1 MEFTEDDVAALYDA
15 QYPWD
20 EERFPAD
27 GYYIGLVMGAASVLD
42 VGCGTGRML
51 HRARDLGHTGRFAG
65 IDPDLASLNRARQH
79 AGLEVEWVEG
89 TAADI
94 AAIPAW
100 QGAFE
105 LATMVSHAFQCLI
118 GDDELRASL
127 AAVRGALADGG
138 RFAFETRHPQARAWE
153 QWAAAEPDRV
163 VDARGRDLVV
173 SWRIESIA
181 DGVVAMTETTS
192 TPDGT
197 ALHVGRGSLRFLEPA
212 ALNDLLGAS
221 GFKVEEQ
228 YGDWKHGPITSES
241 REIVTVARAESQAL
255 RI

>member
-20 EERFPAD
+20 EKRFPAD
-27 GYYIGLVMGAASVLD
+27 AYHTGLVMAAGSVLD

-51 HRARDLGHTGRFAG
+51 HRARDLGHAGRLAG
-65 IDPDLASLNRARQH
+65 IDPDPAALNRARRRTD
-79 AGLEVEWVEG
+79 LEVEWVG
-89 TAADI
+89 GSAADI

-105 LATMVSHAFQCLI
+105 LATMISHAFQCLI

-163 VDARGRDLVV
+163 VDTRGRDLLV
-173 SWRIESIA
+173 SWELESVA
-181 DGVVAMTETTS
+181 DGVVTMTETTS

-197 ALHVGRGSLRFLEPA
+197 ALHVGRGRLRFLEQA

-228 YGDWKHGPITSES
+228 YGDWRRGPITSES
-241 REIVTVARAESQAL
+241 REIVTVARAA
-255 RI
+255 